1 MAAHL
6 EKTPVPPITLD
17 TNLPQALNDVIL
29 MAIVKEPDQRFQSA
43 QAFAAALGSVRQSL
57 GLSSVPV
64 AAVASDAL
72 TMPLTTPASSMP
84 TAPLMP
90 ASPQGPAAVKAPPA
104 PPAAE
109 PKSSKRWLWV
119 SAGALATVLALV
131 ALIQFGPWR
140 KNAAQAG
147 QPAITTSVPPTTTTT
162 PPPPVVTP
170 PEQPAPTPAQTEMTP
185 PVQMTPP
192 NRPAQKPPVRQTA
205 RHATG
210 VPAQNAGSPPQPST
224 QQSAP
229 AAATASA
236 EQTTAPDPAEVLQDL
251 RERLVQLGARAGAI
265 RTSLGNLKRAQE
277 ASGMSLR
284 GDMVSAES
292 RMNYLMDGANSALG
306 AHDPRAAKKF
316 IDSAEIEVE
325 KLEKFLGI

>member
-1 MAAHL
+1 
-6 EKTPVPPITLD
+6 
-17 TNLPQALNDVIL
+17 
-29 MAIVKEPDQRFQSA
+29 
-43 QAFAAALGSVRQSL
+43 
-57 GLSSVPV
+57 LSSVPV

-90 ASPQGPAAVKAPPA
+90 ASSPGPAAVTAPPA
-104 PPAAE
+104 PPAPE
-109 PKSSKRWLWV
+109 PKSSRRWLWV

-147 QPAITTSVPPTTTTT
+147 QPAITTSVPPATTTTT
-162 PPPPVVTP
+162 PPPPVITP
-170 PEQPAPTPAQTEMTP
+170 PEQPAPTPAQTELTP

-192 NRPAQKPPVRQTA
+192 SRPAQKPTVRQTA
-205 RHATG
+205 RHAAG
-210 VPAQNAGSPPQPST
+210 VPAQNAGSPPPQSST

-229 AAATASA
+229 AAAAATASA

-251 RERLVQLGARAGAI
+251 RERLVQLGARSGAI